1 MDAPGVA
8 KAPQRF
14 GGTKSVAV
22 VDPGAGQFHESRLH
36 HNGGRDRFY
45 RALPAL
51 RLSRGGLL
59 GATAVVPAGALRA
72 AGSGRDGPET
82 RRATEHRTQD
92 HARSAAL
99 RPDLASRFKTRTG
112 GGVLFVHVADGHGCT
127 GDRYRLSTQCVR
139 GLGPVDLSAR
149 CIAAGV
155 TLVRG

>member
-8 KAPQRF
+8 QAPQRF

-22 VDPGAGQFHESRLH
+22 VDPGAGRFHESRRR
-36 HNGGRDRFY
+36 HNGGRDRFEPG
-45 RALPAL
+45 LPAL

-72 AGSGRDGPET
+72 AGSCRDGPET

-99 RPDLASRFKTRTG
+99 RPDLAGRFKTRTG
-112 GGVLFVHVADGHGCT
+112 GGVLFVHVADGHGCA
-127 GDRYRLSTQCVR
+127 GDRHRLSTQRVR
-139 GLGPVDLSAR
+139 GLGPVNLSAR
-149 CIAAGV
+149 RVAPGV
-155 TLVRG
+155 TLVRS